1 MSRSARPLP
10 MALASGF
17 SLALGGGGAR
27 GFAHLGVAE
36 ALAERGLVPG
46 RIVGTSMGS
55 VIGAGLA
62 AGLTT
67 ERIVELASRFDPW
80 RMARRPARLGIF
92 DHRPLMEQVVA
103 EVGHPRI
110 EDLPIPFGAAAYDLV
125 SGRHEL
131 ITSGLVS
138 EALIRSCAISVVFAP
153 VADGDAIW
161 ADAGVWEVV
170 PISLARGL
178 SSEPVVGVQVI
189 APKPGWFASSPIA
202 WSLRVGARM
211 LGTQARGERLG
222 ERLGARR
229 YAALLAARITDPV
242 VDARADLLIV
252 PNLRGVSW
260 VRFSDV
266 ETPRRRG
273 YQAAQRALAGMPL
286 ARSKTGTETAEET
299 ADAVVSA

>member
-1 MSRSARPLP
+1 MSRSPAPLP
-10 MALASGF
+10 MTLASGF

-62 AGLTT
+62 AGLSA
-67 ERIVELASRFDPW
+67 ERIVALAEHFDPW
-80 RMARRPARLGIF
+80 RMARRPARLAIF
-92 DHRPLMEQVVA
+92 DHRPLMEKVVA
-103 EVGHPRI
+103 EVGDPRI
-110 EDLPIPFGAAAYDLV
+110 EDLPIPFAAATYDLV

-131 ITSGLVS
+131 ITRGRVAD
-138 EALIRSCAISVVFAP
+138 ALIRSCAISVVFSP
-153 VADGDAIW
+153 VIDGDAIW

-170 PISLARGL
+170 PISLTRAL
-178 SSEPVVGVQVI
+178 SSEPVVGVLVI
-189 APKPGWFASSPIA
+189 APKPAWFASSPVA
-202 WSLRVGARM
+202 WSLRFGAR
-211 LGTQARGERLG
+211 LLATEARG

-229 YAALLAARITDPV
+229 YTALLAARITEPV
-242 VDARADLLIV
+242 VDARADLLIA

-273 YQAAQRALAGMPL
+273 YEAARRALAAVAVAEPEAMP
-286 ARSKTGTETAEET
+286 E
-299 ADAVVSA
+299 VVQA

>member
-1 MSRSARPLP
+1 MT
-10 MALASGF
+10 LASGF

-46 RIVGTSMGS
+46 RILGTSIGS

-62 AGLTT
+62 AGLTA

-80 RMARRPARLGIF
+80 RMARLPARLGIF
-92 DHRPLMEQVVA
+92 DHRPLMEKVVA

-131 ITSGLVS
+131 ITTGPVS

-153 VADGDAIW
+153 DADGDAIW
-161 ADAGVWEVV
+161 ADAGVWEPV
-170 PISLARGL
+170 PISLARLL
-178 SSEPVVGVQVI
+178 SSDPVVGVQVI
-189 APKPGWFASSPIA
+189 APKPAWFATSPVA
-202 WSLRVGARM
+202 WSLRAGARM

-222 ERLGARR
+222 ARR
-229 YAALLAARITDPV
+229 YTALLAARITDPV
-242 VDARADLLIV
+242 LDARADLLIV

-260 VRFSDV
+260 VRFGDV

-273 YQAAQRALAGMPL
+273 YQAAQRALAGMPT
-286 ARSKTGTETAEET
+286 ARAEPAEVAEPAEEV
-299 ADAVVSA
+299 APL

>member
-1 MSRSARPLP
+1 MSRSAPPRPIT
-10 MALASGF
+10 LASGF

-46 RIVGTSMGS
+46 RILGTSMGS

-62 AGLTT
+62 AGLTA
-67 ERIVELASRFDPW
+67 ERIVQLASRFDPW

-92 DHRPLMEQVVA
+92 DHRPLMERVVA

-110 EDLPIPFGAAAYDLV
+110 EDLPIPFGAATYDLV
-125 SGRHEL
+125 TGRQEL
-131 ITSGLVS
+131 ITSGPVS

-161 ADAGVWEVV
+161 ADAGVWEPV
-170 PISLARGL
+170 PISLARLL
-178 SSEPVVGVQVI
+178 SSDPVIGIQVI
-189 APKPGWFASSPIA
+189 APKPGWFASSPVA
-202 WSLRVGARM
+202 WSLRAGARM
-211 LGTQARGERLG
+211 LGTGARGNRLD
-222 ERLGARR
+222 ARR

-260 VRFSDV
+260 VRFGDV

-273 YQAAQRALAGMPL
+273 YQAAQRALAGTPTTSPE
-286 ARSKTGTETAEET
+286 AAGTAQPAEEV
-299 ADAVVSA
+299 APA

>member
-1 MSRSARPLP
+1 MSRSARALP
-10 MALASGF
+10 TTLASGF

-27 GFAHLGVAE
+27 GFAHIGVAE
-36 ALAERGLVPG
+36 ALSERGLVPG

-62 AGLTT
+62 AGLTA

-92 DHRPLMEQVVA
+92 DHRLLVEQVVA
-103 EVGHPRI
+103 EAGHPRI
-110 EDLPIPFGAAAYDLV
+110 EDLPIPFAAATYDLV
-125 SGRHEL
+125 SGRHDL
-131 ITSGLVS
+131 ITRGPVS
-138 EALIRSCAISVVFAP
+138 EALIRSCALSVVFAP

-161 ADAGVWEVV
+161 ADAGVWEPV
-170 PISLARGL
+170 PISLARSW

-189 APKPGWFASSPIA
+189 APKPAWFASSPVA
-202 WSLRVGARM
+202 WSLRAGARM

-222 ERLGARR
+222 ARR
-229 YAALLAARITDPV
+229 YTALLAARITDPV

-260 VRFSDV
+260 VRFGDV

-273 YQAAQRALAGMPL
+273 YQAAQRALTWMSIAGPRL
-286 ARSKTGTETAEET
+286 AEVAEPAEEV
-299 ADAVVSA
+299 APA

>member
-1 MSRSARPLP
+1 MIRSAPPLP
-10 MALASGF
+10 VALTSGF

-36 ALAERGLVPG
+36 ALSERGLVPG
-46 RIVGTSMGS
+46 RILGTSMGS

-62 AGLTT
+62 AGLTA
-67 ERIVELASRFDPW
+67 ERIVELAERFDPW

-92 DHRPLMEQVVA
+92 DHRPLMERVVA

-131 ITSGLVS
+131 ITSGPVS
-138 EALIRSCAISVVFAP
+138 EALIRSCALSVVFAP

-161 ADAGVWEVV
+161 ADAGVWEPV
-170 PISLARGL
+170 PISLARLL

-189 APKPGWFASSPIA
+189 APKPGWFASSPVA
-202 WSLRVGARM
+202 WSLRAGARM
-211 LGTQARGERLG
+211 LGTEARG

-229 YAALLAARITDPV
+229 YTALLAARITDPV

-260 VRFSDV
+260 VRFGDV

-273 YQAAQRALAGMPL
+273 YQAAQRALAGTSIHSPEPEE
-286 ARSKTGTETAEET
+286 AAE
-299 ADAVVSA
+299 SAEPVAPA

>member
-1 MSRSARPLP
+1 MSRSAPPRP
-10 MALASGF
+10 MTLANGF

-46 RIVGTSMGS
+46 RILGTSMGS

-62 AGLTT
+62 AGLTAA
-67 ERIVELASRFDPW
+67 RMAELASRFDPW

-92 DHRPLMEQVVA
+92 DHRPLMEEVVA

-110 EDLPIPFGAAAYDLV
+110 EDLPIPFGAATYDLV

-131 ITSGLVS
+131 ITSGPVS
-138 EALIRSCAISVVFAP
+138 EALIRSCALSVVFAP
-153 VADGDAIW
+153 VAQGDAIW
-161 ADAGVWEVV
+161 ADAGVWEPV
-170 PISLARGL
+170 PISLARLL
-178 SSEPVVGVQVI
+178 SSDPVVGVQVI
-189 APKPGWFASSPIA
+189 APKPAWFATSPIA
-202 WSLRVGARM
+202 WSLRAGARM
-211 LGTQARGERLG
+211 LGTGARG

-229 YAALLAARITDPV
+229 YTALLAARITDPV

-273 YQAAQRALAGMPL
+273 YQAAQRALAGTPT
-286 ARSKTGTETAEET
+286 ASPAPAGIAEPAEEV
-299 ADAVVSA
+299 APA

>member
-1 MSRSARPLP
+1 

-46 RIVGTSMGS
+46 RILGTSMGS

-62 AGLTT
+62 AGLTV
-67 ERIVELASRFDPW
+67 ERIVELASHFDPW

-92 DHRPLMEQVVA
+92 DHRPLMERVVA

-131 ITSGLVS
+131 ITSGPVS

-161 ADAGVWEVV
+161 ADAGVWEPV
-170 PISLARGL
+170 PISLARLL

-189 APKPGWFASSPIA
+189 APKPGWFASSPVA
-202 WSLRVGARM
+202 WSLRAGARM

-222 ERLGARR
+222 ARR
-229 YAALLAARITDPV
+229 YVALLAARITDPV

-260 VRFSDV
+260 VRFGDV

-273 YQAAQRALAGMPL
+273 YQAAQRALAGMSIASPRP
-286 ARSKTGTETAEET
+286 AEVAEPAEEV
-299 ADAVVSA
+299 APA

>member
-1 MSRSARPLP
+1 MT
-10 MALASGF
+10 LASGF

-46 RIVGTSMGS
+46 RILGTSMGS

-62 AGLTT
+62 AGLTV
-67 ERIVELASRFDPW
+67 ERIVELASHFDPW

-92 DHRPLMEQVVA
+92 DHRPLMERVVA

-131 ITSGLVS
+131 ITSGPVS

-161 ADAGVWEVV
+161 ADAGVWEPV
-170 PISLARGL
+170 PISLARLL

-189 APKPGWFASSPIA
+189 APKPGWFASSPVA
-202 WSLRVGARM
+202 WSLRAGARM

-222 ERLGARR
+222 ARR
-229 YAALLAARITDPV
+229 YVALLAARITDPV

-260 VRFSDV
+260 VRFGDV

-273 YQAAQRALAGMPL
+273 YQAAQRALAGMSIASPRP
-286 ARSKTGTETAEET
+286 AEVAEPAEEV
-299 ADAVVSA
+299 APA

>member
-1 MSRSARPLP
+1 

-46 RIVGTSMGS
+46 RILGTSMGS

-62 AGLTT
+62 AGLTA
-67 ERIVELASRFDPW
+67 ERIVELAERFDPW

-92 DHRPLMEQVVA
+92 DHRPLMERVVA

-110 EDLPIPFGAAAYDLV
+110 EDLPVPFGAATYDLV

-131 ITSGLVS
+131 ITSGPVS
-138 EALIRSCAISVVFAP
+138 DALIRSCALSVVFLP

-161 ADAGVWEVV
+161 ADAGVWEPV
-170 PISLARGL
+170 PISLARLL
-178 SSEPVVGVQVI
+178 SAEPVVGVQVI
-189 APKPGWFASSPIA
+189 APKPGWFASSPVA
-202 WSLRVGARM
+202 WSLRAGARM
-211 LGTQARGERLG
+211 LGTEARGERRG

-252 PNLRGVSW
+252 PNLGGVSW
-260 VRFSDV
+260 VRFGDV

-273 YQAAQRALAGMPL
+273 YQAAQRALAGMPT
-286 ARSKTGTETAEET
+286 ASPEPAEAAQIAEETAEEV
-299 ADAVVSA
+299 ALM

>member
-1 MSRSARPLP
+1 MSRSAPPRPTT
-10 MALASGF
+10 LASGF

-46 RIVGTSMGS
+46 RILGTSMGS

-62 AGLTT
+62 AGLTA
-67 ERIVELASRFDPW
+67 ERIVQLASRFDPW

-92 DHRPLMEQVVA
+92 DHRPLMERVVA

-110 EDLPIPFGAAAYDLV
+110 EDLPIPFGAATYDLV
-125 SGRHEL
+125 TGRQEL
-131 ITSGLVS
+131 ITSGPVS

-161 ADAGVWEVV
+161 ADAGVWEPV
-170 PISLARGL
+170 PISLARL
-178 SSEPVVGVQVI
+178 MSSDPVVGVQVI
-189 APKPGWFASSPIA
+189 APKPGWFASSPVA
-202 WSLRVGARM
+202 WSLRAGARM
-211 LGTQARGERLG
+211 LGTGARGNRLD
-222 ERLGARR
+222 ARR
-229 YAALLAARITDPV
+229 YVALLAARITDPV

-260 VRFSDV
+260 VRFGDV

-273 YQAAQRALAGMPL
+273 YQAAQRALAGMSAPSPEL
-286 ARSKTGTETAEET
+286 AEAAQPAEEV
-299 ADAVVSA
+299 APA

>member
-10 MALASGF
+10 TALASGF

-62 AGLTT
+62 AGLTA
-67 ERIVELASRFDPW
+67 ERIVELAKRFDPW

-103 EVGHPRI
+103 EVGHSRI
-110 EDLPIPFGAAAYDLV
+110 EDLPIPFGAATFDLV

-131 ITSGLVS
+131 ITSGPVS
-138 EALIRSCAISVVFAP
+138 EALIRSCAISVVFTP

-202 WSLRVGARM
+202 WSLRAGARM

-222 ERLGARR
+222 ARR
-229 YAALLAARITDPV
+229 YAGLLAARITDPV

-260 VRFSDV
+260 ARFGDV

-273 YQAAQRALAGMPL
+273 YQAAQRALAGM
-286 ARSKTGTETAEET
+286 RTAGPEPVQ
-299 ADAVVSA
+299 AVESAESAEQVASV

>member
-1 MSRSARPLP
+1 MT
-10 MALASGF
+10 LASGF

-46 RIVGTSMGS
+46 RILGTSMGS

-62 AGLTT
+62 AGLTV
-67 ERIVELASRFDPW
+67 ERIVELASHFDPW

-92 DHRPLMEQVVA
+92 DHRPLMERVVA

-131 ITSGLVS
+131 ITSGPVS

-161 ADAGVWEVV
+161 ADAGVWEPV
-170 PISLARGL
+170 PISLARLL

-189 APKPGWFASSPIA
+189 APKPGWFASSPVA
-202 WSLRVGARM
+202 WSLRAGARM

-222 ERLGARR
+222 ARR
-229 YAALLAARITDPV
+229 YVALLAARITDPV

-260 VRFSDV
+260 VRFGDV

-273 YQAAQRALAGMPL
+273 YQATQRALAGMSIASPRP
-286 ARSKTGTETAEET
+286 AEVAEPAEEV
-299 ADAVVSA
+299 APA

>member
-1 MSRSARPLP
+1 MSRSAPPLP
-10 MALASGF
+10 VALTSGF

-62 AGLTT
+62 AGLTA
-67 ERIVELASRFDPW
+67 ERIVELATRFDPW
-80 RMARRPARLGIF
+80 RMARRPARLGVF
-92 DHRPLMEQVVA
+92 DHRPLMEQIVA

-110 EDLPIPFGAAAYDLV
+110 EDLPIPFAAATYDLV

-138 EALIRSCAISVVFAP
+138 EALIRSCAISVVFSP

-161 ADAGVWEVV
+161 ADAGVWEPV
-170 PISLARGL
+170 PISLARVL

-202 WSLRVGARM
+202 WSLRAGARM

-222 ERLGARR
+222 ARR
-229 YAALLAARITDPV
+229 YAALLASRITVPV

-260 VRFSDV
+260 VRFGDV

-273 YQAAQRALAGMPL
+273 YQAARRALAGIPI
-286 ARSKTGTETAEET
+286 AGPEAAGAAESVEE
-299 ADAVVSA
+299 VVSA

>member
-1 MSRSARPLP
+1 MSRSAPPRP

-46 RIVGTSMGS
+46 RILGTSMGS

-62 AGLTT
+62 AGLTA

-92 DHRPLMEQVVA
+92 DHRPLMERVVA

-125 SGRHEL
+125 TGRHEL
-131 ITSGLVS
+131 ITSGPVS
-138 EALIRSCAISVVFAP
+138 EALIRSCAISVVFVP

-161 ADAGVWEVV
+161 ADAGVWEPV
-170 PISLARGL
+170 PISLARLL

-189 APKPGWFASSPIA
+189 APKPAWFASSPVA
-202 WSLRVGARM
+202 WSLRAGARM
-211 LGTQARGERLG
+211 LGTGARGEQ
-222 ERLGARR
+222 LGARR
-229 YAALLAARITDPV
+229 YTALLAARITDPV

-273 YQAAQRALAGMPL
+273 YQAAQRALAGTPTL
-286 ARSKTGTETAEET
+286 SPEPAEATQPAEPV
-299 ADAVVSA
+299 APA

>member
-1 MSRSARPLP
+1 MSRSAAPRP
-10 MALASGF
+10 MTLASGF

-46 RIVGTSMGS
+46 RILGTSIGS

-62 AGLTT
+62 AGLTA

-92 DHRPLMEQVVA
+92 DHRPLMERVVA

-110 EDLPIPFGAAAYDLV
+110 EDLPIPFGAATYDLV

-131 ITSGLVS
+131 ITSGPVS

-161 ADAGVWEVV
+161 ADAGVWEPV
-170 PISLARGL
+170 PISLARLL

-189 APKPGWFASSPIA
+189 APKPAWFASSPVA
-202 WSLRVGARM
+202 WSLRAGARM
-211 LGTQARGERLG
+211 LGTEARG

-260 VRFSDV
+260 VRFGDV

-273 YQAAQRALAGMPL
+273 YQAAQRALAGMPT
-286 ARSKTGTETAEET
+286 ARAEPAEVAEPAEEV
-299 ADAVVSA
+299 APL

>member
-1 MSRSARPLP
+1 MT
-10 MALASGF
+10 LASGF

-46 RIVGTSMGS
+46 RILGTSIGS

-62 AGLTT
+62 AGLTA

-92 DHRPLMEQVVA
+92 DHRPLMERVVA

-110 EDLPIPFGAAAYDLV
+110 EDLPIPFGAATYDLV

-131 ITSGLVS
+131 ITSGPVS

-161 ADAGVWEVV
+161 ADAGVWEPV
-170 PISLARGL
+170 PISLARLL

-189 APKPGWFASSPIA
+189 APKPAWFASSPVA
-202 WSLRVGARM
+202 WSLRAGARM
-211 LGTQARGERLG
+211 LGTEARG

-260 VRFSDV
+260 VRFGDV

-273 YQAAQRALAGMPL
+273 YQAAQRALAGMPT
-286 ARSKTGTETAEET
+286 ARAEPAEVAEPAEEV
-299 ADAVVSA
+299 APL

>member
-1 MSRSARPLP
+1 ML
-10 MALASGF
+10 LASGF

-46 RIVGTSMGS
+46 RILGTSMGS

-62 AGLTT
+62 AGLTPA
-67 ERIVELASRFDPW
+67 RMVELASRFDPW

-92 DHRPLMEQVVA
+92 DHRPLMERVVA

-110 EDLPIPFGAAAYDLV
+110 EDLPIPFGAATYDLV

-131 ITSGLVS
+131 ITSGPVS
-138 EALIRSCAISVVFAP
+138 EALIRSCALSVVFAP
-153 VADGDAIW
+153 VAQGDAIW
-161 ADAGVWEVV
+161 ADAGVWEPV
-170 PISLARGL
+170 PISLARLL
-178 SSEPVVGVQVI
+178 SSDPVVGVQVI
-189 APKPGWFASSPIA
+189 APKPGWFASAPIA
-202 WSLRVGARM
+202 WSLRAGARM
-211 LGTQARGERLG
+211 LGTGARG

-229 YAALLAARITDPV
+229 YTALLAARITDPV

-260 VRFSDV
+260 VRFGDV

-273 YQAAQRALAGMPL
+273 YQAAQRALAGTPTASPEPAEVAEL
-286 ARSKTGTETAEET
+286 AEQVAP
-299 ADAVVSA
+299 A

>member
-1 MSRSARPLP
+1 

-46 RIVGTSMGS
+46 RILGTSMGS

-62 AGLTT
+62 AGLTP
-67 ERIVELASRFDPW
+67 ERIVELAKRFDPW

-125 SGRHEL
+125 SGRQEL

-161 ADAGVWEVV
+161 ADAGLWEPV
-170 PISLARGL
+170 PISLARLL
-178 SSEPVVGVQVI
+178 SAEPVVGVQVI
-189 APKPGWFASSPIA
+189 APKPDWFASSPVA
-202 WSLRVGARM
+202 WSLRAGARM
-211 LGTQARGERLG
+211 LGTQARG

-260 VRFSDV
+260 VRFGDV

-273 YQAAQRALAGMPL
+273 YQAAQRALAGMPT
-286 ARSKTGTETAEET
+286 ARPGPAEAAQPAEEV
-299 ADAVVSA
+299 APA

>member
-1 MSRSARPLP
+1 MRQSAAPLP
-10 MALASGF
+10 TALASGF

-36 ALAERGLVPG
+36 ALAERGLAPG
-46 RIVGTSMGS
+46 RILGTSMGS

-62 AGLTT
+62 AGLTA

-80 RMARRPARLGIF
+80 RMARRPARLGMF
-92 DHRPLMEQVVA
+92 DHRPLMERVVA

-110 EDLPIPFGAAAYDLV
+110 EDLPIPFGAATYDLV
-125 SGRHEL
+125 TGRQEL
-131 ITSGLVS
+131 ITSGPVS
-138 EALIRSCAISVVFAP
+138 EALIRSCAISVVFVP

-161 ADAGVWEVV
+161 ADAGVWEPV
-170 PISLARGL
+170 PISLARLL

-189 APKPGWFASSPIA
+189 APKPAWFASSPVA
-202 WSLRVGARM
+202 WSLRAGARM
-211 LGTQARGERLG
+211 LGTQVRG

-229 YAALLAARITDPV
+229 YTALLAARITDPV

-260 VRFSDV
+260 VRFGDV

-273 YQAAQRALAGMPL
+273 YQAAQRALAGMLTASPRP
-286 ARSKTGTETAEET
+286 AEVAEPAEEV
-299 ADAVVSA
+299 APA